1 MTSSANAGDM
11 TAATQL
17 IAPPHPGEVLCAE
30 FLQPL
35 GISQYRLAHDLYTTD
50 SQVSKLMGG
59 AIGLSADMA
68 YRLATYFGNS
78 PEFWL
83 GIQQEYDLWNASQT
97 VDITHITP
105 WKPSQADGSA
115 G

>member
-1 MTSSANAGDM
+1 MTSSANAEDM
-11 TAATQL
+11 TAATHL
-17 IAPPHPGEVLCAE
+17 IAPPHPGEVLYAE

-35 GISQYRLAHDLYTTD
+35 GISQYRLARDLYTTD
-50 SQVSKLMGG
+50 SQVSKLMRG

-83 GIQQEYDLWNASQT
+83 GIQQEHDLWNVSRT
-97 VDITHITP
+97 LDITHITP
-105 WKPSQADGSA
+105 WKPSEANGSA

>member
-1 MTSSANAGDM
+1 M
-11 TAATQL
+11 QL
-17 IAPPHPGEVLCAE
+17 ITPPHPGEVLYAE

-35 GISQYRLAHDLYTTD
+35 DISQHRLARNLYTTD
-50 SQVSKLMGG
+50 SQVSKLMRG

-68 YRLATYFGNS
+68 SRLATYFGNS
-78 PEFWL
+78 PEFRL
-83 GIQQEYDLWNASQT
+83 GIQQEHDLWNVSRT
-97 VDITHITP
+97 LDITHITP